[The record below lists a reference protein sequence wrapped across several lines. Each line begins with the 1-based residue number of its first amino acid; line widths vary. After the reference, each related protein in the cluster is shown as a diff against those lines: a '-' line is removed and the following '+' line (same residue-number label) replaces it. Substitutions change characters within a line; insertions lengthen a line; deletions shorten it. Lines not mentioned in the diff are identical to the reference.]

1 MRRLGSL
8 VFLALIA
15 CAVSTYALPPAV
27 TTGSYGLA
35 WSDEF
40 NGTKLDTN
48 CWTSDTGPVYN
59 AEQEKYVDSCIEV
72 SDGSL
77 KIWSKSHITVPVR
90 GVVYPSGRI
99 DTHDK
104 KIFTYGYFEAAIK
117 GPVGVGKNGPGLW
130 SAVWLLGNSI
140 HHGVAWPTCGE
151 MELYEQRTCSCIV
164 NPNAAQPVPAVAG
177 DNEFIACCHF
187 GNPDGSPNYNSCQH
201 NYPKA
206 LTDRFHTFGV
216 LWDSLHV
223 EYYFD
228 DTLFW
233 GTNYPGKVGNNT
245 FGTPS
250 INQAT
255 NTVAF
260 HSPFYW
266 IINVAVGGAY
276 QGQNI
281 DQTIFPTHMDLDYVR
296 VYQKGVPVIKNSRG
310 EHLPQTFALVN
321 PSSAQLKVYDLSGK
335 LVADYSNRV
344 RQMKVGDNM
353 MKTLPVMLSRGTY
366 IARLSDN
373 GNSYSL
379 PFVSM
384 K

>member
-1 MRRLGSL
+1 MKKLL
-8 VFLALIA
+8 VFLSLLVFGVGAA
-15 CAVSTYALPPAV
+15 NALPAKV
-27 TTGSYGLA
+27 ANWGLA

-48 CWTSDTGPVYN
+48 SWTSDTGPVYN
-59 AEQEKYVDSCIEV
+59 QEQEKYVDSCIEV
-72 SDGSL
+72 SNGSL

-104 KIFTYGYFEAAIK
+104 RIFTYGYFEAAIK

-151 MELYEQRTCSCIV
+151 MELYEQRTCGCV
-164 NPNAAQPVPAVAG
+164 VGANAAQPVPAVAG
-177 DNEFIACCHF
+177 DDEFIACCHY

-201 NYPKA
+201 NYPSCLCGGYHKYA
-206 LTDRFHTFGV
+206 V

-245 FGTPS
+245 FTTPS
-250 INQAT
+250 ILQST

-260 HSPFYW
+260 HAPFYW

-296 VYQKGVPVIKNSRG
+296 VYQSTVPVVKNPR
-310 EHLPQTFALVN
+310 EHITQQSFALVH
-321 PSSAQLKVYDLSGK
+321 PSSAQLKVYDLTGK
-335 LVADYSNRV
+335 LVADYTGKV
-344 RQMKVGDNM
+344 RMMQAGDNAL
-353 MKTLPVMLSRGTY
+353 KALSSSQSSNVY
-366 IARLSDN
+366 VVRLYDN
-373 GNSYSL
+373 GRCQSQR
-379 PFVSM
+379 FVTA